1 MIRWLFVGCA
11 LLSLAP
17 APLRAEDQGDLE
29 RRVKAAFL
37 YKFAGYVEWPP
48 ACFPDAATP
57 VRIAVLGDERL
68 RTDLA
73 SMVVGHTVNGRPVTV
88 TAYSEDDSLEGVH
101 VLFVGRSEAA
111 RLAKLSD
118 EARKRSVLLVSDV
131 DGALDQ
137 GSVIGFVL
145 NRRRVRFDIS
155 LAAASRSGLTL
166 SSRLLSVARSVVMV
180 GS

>member
-1 MIRWLFVGCA
+1 MTRWLLVGCA

-17 APLRAEDQGDLE
+17 APLRAEDRGDLE

-57 VRIAVLGDERL
+57 VHIAVLGDERL
-68 RTDLA
+68 RSELA
-73 SMVVGHTVNGRPVTV
+73 SMVLGHTVNGRPVSV
-88 TAYSEDDSLEGVH
+88 TAYSEDSLEGVH

-111 RLAKLSD
+111 RLGKLSD
-118 EARKRSVLLVSDV
+118 GARRRSVLLVSDV
-131 DGALDQ
+131 EGALEQ

-155 LAAASRSGLTL
+155 LEAASRSGLTL
-166 SSRLLSVARSVVMV
+166 SSRLLSVARTVVTV